1 MELISLNKIYSEFL
15 DGSLRQDVFEGLIYQ
30 HLSIDQFKLNFSH
43 WDRDEYDDFVSWIYP
58 RIRKSVNAYI
68 DVGASFDAFL
78 STVFRMAAK
87 EYRTVIT
94 NKGITEYAAWS
105 VRVPEMYA
113 YEESPAYLCETGGE
127 KPELSLSA
135 FANLC
140 KIKRRK
146 KSPKQ
151 LLILVLKCYFYISD
165 DFLERVSPIL
175 EIDSGELKQMVERI
189 KLIRRKHDDLVY
201 DMRERIYC
209 QFYRCIIYE
218 KKLSLIIENS
228 TKEIKLKEKLANA
241 RKRLE
246 KMRLRLT
253 RVRTDAT
260 NREVASVMGISKG
273 SVDSNLYILKNKWN
287 LIINMPNLN

>member
-1 MELISLNKIYSEFL
+1 MALISLNKIYSEFL
-15 DGSLRQDVFEGLIYQ
+15 SGALQQDAFEGLIYK
-30 HLSIDQFKLNFSH
+30 HLSIDQFKLNFNH
-43 WDRDEYDDFVSWIYP
+43 WDRDEYDDFVSWLYP
-58 RIRKSVNAYI
+58 RVRKSINAYI

-78 STVFRMAAK
+78 STVIRMAAK
-87 EYRTVIT
+87 EYRVVTT
-94 NKGITEYAAWS
+94 NKSITEYAAWS
-105 VRVPEMYA
+105 VRIPEMYA
-113 YEESPAYLCETGGE
+113 YEESPAYLCETYGE
-127 KPELSLSA
+127 KPQLSFSV
-135 FANLC
+135 FSNLC

-151 LLILVLKCYFYISD
+151 LLILVLKCYFYVSD

-175 EIDSGELKQMVERI
+175 EIDTEELKQMIEKM

-201 DMRERIYC
+201 DMRERIYS

-218 KKLSLIIENS
+218 KKLSLMTENS
-228 TKEIKLKEKLANA
+228 TKEIKLKEKLASA

-246 KMRLRLT
+246 KMRSRLT
-253 RVRTDAT
+253 RIRTDAT

-287 LIINMPNLN
+287 LIINTPNLN